1 MNNLYSNYKGK
12 KVFIT
17 GITGFKGSWLA
28 LILKQL
34 GAEVYG
40 LGLDQKDSDSIFYKA
55 EINNIAKIFIEDL
68 QNELTECC
76 KNSILES
83 DYIFHLAAQP
93 LVSEGYKN
101 PLETFQT
108 NLIGTVRL
116 LELIKNT
123 KKEIIFFNITTDK
136 VYKPSYSPHTE
147 TEELFGKDPYSLSK
161 SFSDMV
167 TQMYK
172 ENILPQ
178 NVKVFIG
185 RAGNVLGG
193 GDRSKNRVFTDVF
206 DYCFHGKPL
215 VLRNPNSVR
224 PYQFVLD
231 CLMNYVLL
239 ATTNQQGAY
248 NIGPDLS
255 QNVTTE
261 ELVKSFEKVHGS
273 ICYETNGKSIGKEA
287 SFLGLNNIKILN
299 LLKKPPL
306 CKTIDDVTRYTYI
319 YEKESIKGNALQEAN
334 RQVKLAIKEYGE

>member
-147 TEELFGKDPYSLSK
+147 TEELFG
-161 SFSDMV
+161 
-167 TQMYK
+167 
-172 ENILPQ
+172 
-178 NVKVFIG
+178 
-185 RAGNVLGG
+185 
-193 GDRSKNRVFTDVF
+193 
-206 DYCFHGKPL
+206 
-215 VLRNPNSVR
+215 
-224 PYQFVLD
+224 
-231 CLMNYVLL
+231 
-239 ATTNQQGAY
+239 
-248 NIGPDLS
+248 
-255 QNVTTE
+255 
-261 ELVKSFEKVHGS
+261 
-273 ICYETNGKSIGKEA
+273 
-287 SFLGLNNIKILN
+287 
-299 LLKKPPL
+299 
-306 CKTIDDVTRYTYI
+306 
-319 YEKESIKGNALQEAN
+319 
-334 RQVKLAIKEYGE
+334 